1 LFSISVGN
9 AQTTGTIR
17 GRVTDPSGAVVP
29 DANVRALQS
38 STHVSRG
45 TMTNESGD
53 YELLALPVGRY
64 TVTVQATGFSE
75 ARLHEID
82 VRIGHVTTVD
92 VRLELGQL

>member
-1 LFSISVGN
+1 
-9 AQTTGTIR
+9 
-17 GRVTDPSGAVVP
+17 
-29 DANVRALQS
+29 
-38 STHVSRG
+38 
-45 TMTNESGD
+45 MTNESGD